1 MAKPTIHDV
10 AKLCGVS
17 ATTVSLT
24 LRGKGRISE
33 QTKQRIF
40 AAIEE
45 LGYVYNQSAAN
56 LSSKKSNSV
65 GLILHDITNPIYNQL
80 TAGISHKFDENGY
93 LLFLANCEANA
104 EKQQRFI
111 ESLMSQN
118 TAGLVICPAK
128 GLDTEY
134 LHALKRRNIPVVFA
148 VRSPELEGYDFVG
161 IDNFKGAQLATEY
174 LMDLGHKEIG
184 FVGNLSTSKTASHR
198 VSGYIGKLMEK
209 GIQPNYGYIAAGHYN
224 SRKEGYSLTM
234 SLLREN
240 PQLTALVC
248 YTDTMAYGA
257 MRACQDKGLV
267 IGQDI
272 AIIGFDDLPESAET
286 IPPLTTVSACAQE
299 LGHVA
304 AKTLLHR
311 IEGSDE
317 PPKQIILAP
326 KLTVRQSCGEK
337 QKRLKLI

>member
-1 MAKPTIHDV
+1 MAKPTIHDI

-24 LRGKGRISE
+24 LRGTGRISQ
-33 QTKQRIF
+33 QTRERIF

-45 LGYVYNQSAAN
+45 IGYVYNQSAAN

-80 TAGISHKFDENGY
+80 TAGISHKFDENDY

-104 EKQQRFI
+104 NKQQRFI

-118 TAGLVICPAK
+118 TAGLIICPAK
-128 GLDTEY
+128 GLNTDY

-148 VRSPELEGYDFVG
+148 VRSLDLDEYDFVG
-161 IDNFKGAQLATEY
+161 IDNFKAAQIATEY
-174 LMDLGHKEIG
+174 LLNLGHTQIG
-184 FVGNLSTSKTASHR
+184 FVGSQDNSKTASHR
-198 VSGYIGKLMEK
+198 VSGYIGKLMER
-209 GIQPNYGYIAAGHYN
+209 GVQPNYSYITKGYTN
-224 SRKEGYSLTM
+224 SRREGYSQTM
-234 SLLREN
+234 ALLQAQPE
-240 PQLTALVC
+240 LTALIC

-257 MRACQDKGLV
+257 IRACQDNGLEV
-267 IGQDI
+267 GKDI
-272 AIIGFDDLPESAET
+272 AIIGFDDLPESAQT
-286 IPPLTTVSACAQE
+286 IPPLTTVSACAQK
-299 LGHVA
+299 LGQVA

-317 PPKQIILAP
+317 PPKQIILTP
-326 KLTVRQSCGEK
+326 KLTIRESCGE
-337 QKRLKLI
+337 QKRVLS